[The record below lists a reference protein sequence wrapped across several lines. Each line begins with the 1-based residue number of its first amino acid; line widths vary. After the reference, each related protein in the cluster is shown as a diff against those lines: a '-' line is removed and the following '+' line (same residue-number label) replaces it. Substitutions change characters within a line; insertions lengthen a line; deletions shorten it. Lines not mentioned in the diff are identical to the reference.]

1 MLHQPAWLQH
11 LIVSYLCLSDSFKA
25 NHAVSEWCQ
34 GFLLRQATGPNVL
47 LLQAMECMYTY
58 PACLK
63 RVILTARSP
72 VSYIGHMQYESSA
85 SRKWSISS
93 CHGLLLTDG
102 VVEAPPY
109 EQGITVYPG
118 VALSCCSSPPPLWG
132 PLPLPL
138 PSHVTQHPS
147 TDTFQLNYSRYLQH
161 ENRELLKEKK
171 DHILAELVFQAQM
184 YSPTL
189 RRSIISHLVKDLQI
203 WRLSSCHKLGMP
215 WDMHCSQ

>member
-1 MLHQPAWLQH
+1 MLLSLLFFTTRVRNLSFFFFFLSLRLLDLRMLHQPAWLQH

-109 EQGITVYPG
+109 EQGITVYPR
-118 VALSCCSSPPPLWG
+118 SS
-132 PLPLPL
+132 
-138 PSHVTQHPS
+138 T
-147 TDTFQLNYSRYLQH
+147 
-161 ENRELLKEKK
+161 ELL
-171 DHILAELVFQAQM
+171 LLTTTPLRPTA
-184 YSPTL
+184 SPAP
-189 RRSIISHLVKDLQI
+189 QP
-203 WRLSSCHKLGMP
+203 CHSTP
-215 WDMHCSQ
+215 IYRHFSA